1 MECVFLRNEH
11 QRRVSPSKSRNE
23 SDPRDVVPRCCVL
36 SAERLCGECEPR
48 KDYAAV
54 EKYIRFGVCVE
65 IGHKLYL
72 YRYKLY
78 MYVYI
83 YSIYV

>member
-65 IGHKLYL
+65 IGHK
-72 YRYKLY
+72 RI
-78 MYVYI
+78 YI
-83 YSIYV
+83 DINYTDID